1 VVGDAQADLVPAVDR
16 AVCHILALVR
26 IVSLVPHATEL
37 LYALGLDDSI
47 VGVTHECDW
56 PPQTGGVE
64 RVTRDVLPAGLSSGE
79 IDAAVRKRTEAG
91 QAIYEL
97 DEDRLA
103 DLEPDL
109 IVTQELCPVCAVS
122 YDDVAKVAERLP
134 SHPKVIALDP
144 KTFGETM
151 GDIRTLA
158 QATRTRD
165 AALDLVARQRARVDK
180 VKRAVR
186 GAPRP
191 TVAAVEW
198 FDPVFI
204 AGHWTPQ
211 LIELAGGI
219 DVLGFAG
226 EHSEQTTWE
235 AVAAV
240 APEIVVCMPCGYD
253 APRSL
258 QEAEQ
263 FAAELRSTGARRV
276 VAVDA
281 AAYFSRPGPRLVDG
295 LELLG
300 HLLHPELVELPD
312 GVSGALEVQL

>member
-1 VVGDAQADLVPAVDR
+1 MQP
-16 AVCHILALVR
+16 VCHILALVR

-56 PPQTGGVE
+56 PPQTAEVA

-79 IDAAVRKRTEAG
+79 IDAAVRERTEAG

-103 DLEPDL
+103 GLEPDL

-134 SHPKVIALDP
+134 THPTVIALDP

-180 VKRAVR
+180 VKVAVR
-186 GAPRP
+186 GAARP

-198 FDPVFI
+198 FDPVYI

-211 LIELAGGI
+211 LIELAGGR

-226 EHSEQTTWE
+226 EHSERMDWE
-235 AVAAV
+235 AVAA
-240 APEIVVCMPCGYD
+240 AEPDVVLCIPCGYD
-253 APRSL
+253 GPRAL
-258 QEAEQ
+258 EEART
-263 FAAELRSTGARRV
+263 FADELRAVGAREII
-276 VAVDA
+276 ALDA

-295 LELLG
+295 LETLA
-300 HLLHPELVELPD
+300 HALHPDRVPEAPGTVRRVEL
-312 GVSGALEVQL
+312 